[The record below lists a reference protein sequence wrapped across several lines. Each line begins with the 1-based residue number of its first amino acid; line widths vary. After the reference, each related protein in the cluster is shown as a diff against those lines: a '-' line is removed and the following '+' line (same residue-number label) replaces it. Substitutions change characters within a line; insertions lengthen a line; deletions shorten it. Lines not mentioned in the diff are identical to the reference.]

1 MSTQSEG
8 QDTPADARTDKA
20 DKAAPTAWDEPAIGR
35 SESGAERTATK
46 RARRSTSKK
55 SDTEK
60 AQPDQGEAKRTRAS
74 RSTKT
79 KQVEGDEQAEAQ
91 AKPDRAS
98 VRKSKE
104 TAGVSISTPSLG
116 DVIPP
121 VTQEAI
127 AFLRRENPTSDEVLK
142 LAPASLA
149 FVQHHY
155 KLMARLDAMSE
166 VNYEYLAKAKPASPA
181 VQKFIDAIVKMRRD
195 EKSSAEKQLVAAKE
209 SEPIQ
214 STTKNTP
221 EISYSAR
228 HLNISAPIPVVL
240 QLGKIPNA
248 SINTRAPSQ
257 SPDAVLDDQP
267 RARAVVGTAHI
278 VMAAQTN
285 DLTQKEAAEL
295 VANDIKAVRAIRD
308 PKSLN
313 LAFHAM
319 GESSQAQPIYMNELE
334 RQAPDL
340 VERIARTH
348 KELESDWNLA
358 NGVSVSLSHVAEIG
372 RSLNRNEATAL
383 ATDTIA
389 AIQQI
394 QSDQHRQAALSF
406 SHQIGQWQ
414 QLYKE
419 EFSRQAPD
427 LVMPAQAAF
436 LKEESKVARDGQKSQ
451 EGENTIEPS
460 PVQLVTRQ
468 PQSQP
473 EVAASVLQAPVPE
486 APAPEHAMAS
496 PRPGSN
502 IGKRVLHAIGGVVQK
517 AGTWIAGQGE
527 TEQVPTKA
535 GLVPSAQSSA
545 ATPIT
550 PAPAVADKST
560 VVPDFV
566 ASRFLR
572 VKDEYYFPDRT
583 PAFSDRGNKLATRGN
598 DAEVVKSLVEIAIA
612 RGWTTITV
620 KGTDEFRRS
629 AWMEAA
635 QRGLS
640 VVGYKP
646 SELDFAELASRPAG
660 NTVEKGTPKSKA
672 SVPGGPT
679 LTARPASIEQE
690 TRSKDTAVAAET
702 KKLDP
707 ALVEKSKDF
716 QEKKPAFVVKKYPD
730 VAAAYGIVEAAKR
743 FASEKL
749 PETAHE
755 EFVGMARNH
764 VIQKITAGEQI
775 QGPRIYMAPAKT
787 IDIDKQTKAAA
798 IAGLEQGKSPRERA
812 IAKER

>member
-1 MSTQSEG
+1 MSTQNKERN
-8 QDTPADARTDKA
+8 TPAGARTDNA
-20 DKAAPTAWDEPAIGR
+20 DKAVPTAWDEPAVAG
-35 SESGAERTATK
+35 SESGAKRTATK
-46 RARRSTSKK
+46 RVRTSTSKK
-55 SDTEK
+55 ADEEK
-60 AQPDQGEAKRTRAS
+60 AQPDQGDAKRTRTS

-79 KQVEGDEQAEAQ
+79 KQLEGNEQAEAQ
-91 AKPDRAS
+91 PKPKRAS

-104 TAGVSISTPSLG
+104 PAGVSSTTPSTA

-127 AFLRRENPTSDEVLK
+127 AFLGRENPTSDDVLK
-142 LAPASLA
+142 LTSASLA

-155 KLMARLDAMSE
+155 KLMARLDAMSD
-166 VNYEYLAKAKPASPA
+166 VNYEFLARAKPASPA
-181 VQKFIDAIVKMRRD
+181 VQKFIDAMVKMRRD
-195 EKSSAEKQLVAAKE
+195 EKSSAEKPLVAAKE
-209 SEPIQ
+209 SEPIH
-214 STTKNTP
+214 STTKNTQG
-221 EISYSAR
+221 ISYSVR
-228 HLNISAPIPVVL
+228 HLNIPAPIPVVL
-240 QLGKIPNA
+240 QLGKIANA

-257 SPDAVLDDQP
+257 SPDAGLDDQP
-267 RARAVVGTAHI
+267 RVRAVVGTAYI
-278 VMAAQTN
+278 VMAAQTK

-313 LAFHAM
+313 LALNAM
-319 GESSQAQPIYMNELE
+319 AESSQAQPIYMNELE

-340 VERIARTH
+340 VGPTAKAH
-348 KELESDWNLA
+348 KELASDWNLA

-372 RSLNRNEATAL
+372 RSLSRDEATAL

-389 AIQQI
+389 AIQGI

-414 QLYKE
+414 RLYKE
-419 EFSRQAPD
+419 EFARQAPD
-427 LVMPAQAAF
+427 LFMPAQAAF
-436 LKEESKVARDGQKSQ
+436 LIEESKVALDGQKSQ
-451 EGENTIEPS
+451 EAENTIEPS
-460 PVQLVTRQ
+460 PVQLVSRQ
-468 PQSQP
+468 PQSRP
-473 EVAASVLQAPVPE
+473 EVAASVVQAPLPA
-486 APAPEHAMAS
+486 APVLENAAAS
-496 PRPGSN
+496 SRPVAN
-502 IGKRVLHAIGGVVQK
+502 IGKRVLDVIGEVVQK
-517 AGTWIAGQGE
+517 AGTWIAGQSE
-527 TEQVPTKA
+527 PEQVPTKA
-535 GLVPSAQSSA
+535 DPVASAEPSA
-545 ATPIT
+545 ATQIT
-550 PAPAVADKST
+550 PAPAVTDKST

-635 QRGLS
+635 ERGLS

-646 SELDFAELASRPAG
+646 SEIDLAELASRPAS
-660 NTVEKGTPKSKA
+660 NTVEKGTPKAKT

-679 LTARPASIEQE
+679 LADRPAPMDQD
-690 TRSKDTAVAAET
+690 TGFKDTAAAPAG

-707 ALVEKSKDF
+707 ALAEKAKDF
-716 QEKKPAFVVKKYPD
+716 QDKKPAFVVKKYPD
-730 VAAAYGIVEAAKR
+730 LAAAYGIVEAAKR

-764 VIQKITAGEQI
+764 VIQKITSGEQI
-775 QGPRIYMAPAKT
+775 QGPRIYLAPPKVMDANIEAK
-787 IDIDKQTKAAA
+787 ALS
-798 IAGLEQGKSPRERA
+798 AGGQDQGKSPREKSVAR
-812 IAKER
+812 ER

>member
-1 MSTQSEG
+1 MSTQNEERN
-8 QDTPADARTDKA
+8 TPAGARTDNA
-20 DKAAPTAWDEPAIGR
+20 DKAVPTAWDEPAVAG
-35 SESGAERTATK
+35 SDSGAKRTATK
-46 RARRSTSKK
+46 RVRTSTSKK
-55 SDTEK
+55 ADEEK
-60 AQPDQGEAKRTRAS
+60 AQPDQGDTKRTRMS

-79 KQVEGDEQAEAQ
+79 KQLEGEEQAEVQ
-91 AKPDRAS
+91 PKPKRAS

-104 TAGVSISTPSLG
+104 SLGVSSINPSAAN
-116 DVIPP
+116 VIPP

-127 AFLRRENPTSDEVLK
+127 AFLGREKPTSDDVLK

-155 KLMARLDAMSE
+155 KLMARIDAMSE

-181 VQKFIDAIVKMRRD
+181 VQKFIDAMVKMRRD
-195 EKSSAEKQLVAAKE
+195 EKLSAEKQLVAANE
-209 SEPIQ
+209 SEPIH

-221 EISYSAR
+221 RISYSPR
-228 HLNISAPIPVVL
+228 HLNIPAPIPVVL
-240 QLGKIPNA
+240 QLGKIANA

-278 VMAAQTN
+278 VLAAQTN

-308 PKSLN
+308 PESLN
-313 LAFHAM
+313 LALNAM
-319 GESSQAQPIYMNELE
+319 AESSQAQPIYMNELK

-340 VERIARTH
+340 VERIAKAH

-372 RSLNRNEATAL
+372 RSLSIDEAAAL

-389 AIQQI
+389 AIQRI

-414 QLYKE
+414 RLYKE
-419 EFSRQAPD
+419 EFSRQAPE
-427 LVMPAQAAF
+427 LFMLAQAAF
-436 LKEESKVARDGQKSQ
+436 IKEESMVARDGQKSQ
-451 EGENTIEPS
+451 EVENTIEPS
-460 PVQLVTRQ
+460 PVQLVSRQ
-468 PQSQP
+468 PQSRP
-473 EVAASVLQAPVPE
+473 EVAASVVQAPLPA
-486 APAPEHAMAS
+486 APALENSPAS
-496 PRPGSN
+496 PRPVPN
-502 IGKRVLHAIGGVVQK
+502 IGKRVLDVIGGVVQK

-527 TEQVPTKA
+527 AEQVPTEA
-535 GLVPSAQSSA
+535 DPVASAQSSA
-545 ATPIT
+545 STQIT
-550 PAPAVADKST
+550 PTSAVTDKST

-660 NTVEKGTPKSKA
+660 NTVENGTPKSKA

-679 LTARPASIEQE
+679 LAARPAPIEQE
-690 TRSKDTAVAAET
+690 SRSKDTAVSPET

-730 VAAAYGIVEAAKR
+730 LAAAYGIVEAAKR

-775 QGPRIYMAPAKT
+775 QGPRIYMAPAKA
-787 IDIDKQTKAAA
+787 INVDKQTKAAA
-798 IAGLEQGKSPRERA
+798 IVGLEQGKSPREKA
-812 IAKER
+812 IVKER

>member
-1 MSTQSEG
+1 MSTQNEERN
-8 QDTPADARTDKA
+8 TPDGARTDKA
-20 DKAAPTAWDEPAIGR
+20 DKAVQTAWDEPAVAG

-46 RARRSTSKK
+46 RVRTSTGKK
-55 SDTEK
+55 SGEEK
-60 AQPDQGEAKRTRAS
+60 AQLDQGDAKRTRTS
-74 RSTKT
+74 RNTKT
-79 KQVEGDEQAEAQ
+79 KQLESDEHAEAQ
-91 AKPDRAS
+91 PKPKRAS

-104 TAGVSISTPSLG
+104 SAGVSSTTPSAA

-127 AFLRRENPTSDEVLK
+127 AFLGRENTTSDDVLK

-155 KLMARLDAMSE
+155 KLMARIDAMSE
-166 VNYEYLAKAKPASPA
+166 MNYELLAKAKPASPA
-181 VQKFIDAIVKMRRD
+181 VQKFIDAMVKMRRD
-195 EKSSAEKQLVAAKE
+195 EKSSAEKQLVVAKE

-214 STTKNTP
+214 LTTENVAG
-221 EISYSAR
+221 ISYSPR
-228 HLNISAPIPVVL
+228 HLGVSAPIPVVL
-240 QLGKIPNA
+240 QLGKLANA
-248 SINTRAPSQ
+248 SINARAPSQ
-257 SPDAVLDDQP
+257 SPNAVLDDQP

-278 VMAAQTN
+278 MMAAQTN

-313 LAFHAM
+313 LALNAM
-319 GESSQAQPIYMNELE
+319 AESSQAQPIYMNELE

-340 VERIARTH
+340 VEPTAKAH
-348 KELESDWNLA
+348 KDLASDWNLA
-358 NGVSVSLSHVAEIG
+358 NVVSVSLSHVAEIG
-372 RSLNRNEATAL
+372 RSLNRDEATAL

-389 AIQQI
+389 AIQRI

-427 LVMPAQAAF
+427 LVVPAQAAF
-436 LKEESKVARDGQKSQ
+436 LREESKVARDGQKSQ

-460 PVQLVTRQ
+460 PVQLVSRQ
-468 PQSQP
+468 PQSRP
-473 EVAASVLQAPVPE
+473 EVAASVVQASLPAAAAMTN
-486 APAPEHAMAS
+486 APAP
-496 PRPGSN
+496 PGPVAN
-502 IGKRVLHAIGGVVQK
+502 IGKRILDVIGGVVQK
-517 AGTWIAGQGE
+517 AGIWIAGQGE
-527 TEQVPTKA
+527 AEQVSTKA
-535 GLVPSAQSSA
+535 DPQASAQSSV
-545 ATPIT
+545 ATPTT

-560 VVPDFV
+560 VVPDGV

-660 NTVEKGTPKSKA
+660 NTVENGTPKSKA

-679 LTARPASIEQE
+679 LAAGPAPIEQE
-690 TRSKDTAVAAET
+690 TSSKDTAVAPET

-707 ALVEKSKDF
+707 ALVEKSKNF

-730 VAAAYGIVEAAKR
+730 LAAAYGIVEAAKR

-787 IDIDKQTKAAA
+787 IHVDKQTKAAA
-798 IAGLEQGKSPRERA
+798 IVGLEQGKSPREKA

>member
-1 MSTQSEG
+1 MSTQNEERNA
-8 QDTPADARTDKA
+8 PAGARTDNA
-20 DKAAPTAWDEPAIGR
+20 DKAVPTAWDEPAVAG
-35 SESGAERTATK
+35 SETGAKRKGTK
-46 RARRSTSKK
+46 RVRTSTSKK
-55 SDTEK
+55 ADEEK
-60 AQPDQGEAKRTRAS
+60 AQPDQGDAKRTRMS

-79 KQVEGDEQAEAQ
+79 KQLEGDEQAEPQ
-91 AKPDRAS
+91 PKPKRAS

-104 TAGVSISTPSLG
+104 LADVSSATLSTA

-127 AFLRRENPTSDEVLK
+127 AFLGRENPTSDDVLK

-155 KLMARLDAMSE
+155 KLMARIDAMSE

-181 VQKFIDAIVKMRRD
+181 VQKFIDAMVKMRRD

-209 SEPIQ
+209 SEPIH

-221 EISYSAR
+221 EISYSPR

-240 QLGKIPNA
+240 QLGKIANA

-257 SPDAVLDDQP
+257 SPNAVLDDQP
-267 RARAVVGTAHI
+267 RAQAVVGTAHI
-278 VMAAQTN
+278 VMAAETN
-285 DLTQKEAAEL
+285 DLTQKEAVEL
-295 VANDIKAVRAIRD
+295 VANDIKAVRAISD

-313 LAFHAM
+313 LALNAM
-319 GESSQAQPIYMNELE
+319 AESSQAQPIYMNELE

-340 VERIARTH
+340 VERIAKAH

-372 RSLNRNEATAL
+372 RSLSRDEATAL

-389 AIQQI
+389 AIQRI
-394 QSDQHRQAALSF
+394 QSDQHRQVALSF

-414 QLYKE
+414 RLYKE
-419 EFSRQAPD
+419 EFSRQAPE
-427 LVMPAQAAF
+427 LVMLAQTAF
-436 LKEESKVARDGQKSQ
+436 VKEESKVARDGQKSQ

-460 PVQLVTRQ
+460 PVQLVSRQ
-468 PQSQP
+468 PQSRP
-473 EVAASVLQAPVPE
+473 EVAASVVQTPSPA
-486 APAPEHAMAS
+486 APALENLPAS
-496 PRPGSN
+496 PRPVAN
-502 IGKRVLHAIGGVVQK
+502 IGKRVLDVIGRVVQK
-517 AGTWIAGQGE
+517 AGIWIAGQGE
-527 TEQVPTKA
+527 AEQVPTKA
-535 GLVPSAQSSA
+535 DPVASAQSSA
-545 ATPIT
+545 TTQIT
-550 PAPAVADKST
+550 PTPAVTDKST

-660 NTVEKGTPKSKA
+660 NTVEKGTPKAKE
-672 SVPGGPT
+672 SVPEGPKSA
-679 LTARPASIEQE
+679 ARLGPIEQQ
-690 TRSKDTAVAAET
+690 TRSKATAPAPET

-730 VAAAYGIVEAAKR
+730 LAAAYGIVEAAKR

-755 EFVGMARNH
+755 EFVGIAQNH
-764 VIQKITAGEQI
+764 VIQKIVAGESI
-775 QGPRIYMAPAKT
+775 QGPRIYLAPAKT
-787 IDIDKQTKAAA
+787 LDVRSEVGSAVREADDLGQRVR
-798 IAGLEQGKSPRERA
+798 EKSV
-812 IAKER
+812 AKER